1 MAMAVSISIGSRSTQ
16 HYYLS
21 NNDDCA
27 LNSSFLAEISVA
39 RVIVL
44 ARRHIIKHKDKAR
57 IDTNRRPR
65 QVHHNN
71 NMNHPTIQNDNAN
84 QNDHLHGMR
93 QWINNLSF
101 QSLLDALE
109 FTFQS
114 DASSASSCDSC
125 PPRRRRRPRPRE
137 KQQEQQCHS
146 HGNHRS
152 LLHNFGDSGSHEFG
166 LLMTM
171 VSHQYPDR
179 DSNAHNFHG
188 IDEVESG
195 WYEWRRHTKA
205 SQECPTLF
213 RWVNSEAMEESVS
226 YKKTANPLDKSVGN
240 PSTSSS
246 VGAGSSS
253 SIMPA
258 ELLDLLAQAGVKR
271 STASLLQTFNEVD
284 EIDKAFESLGDCR
297 DNMAKSM
304 NASEDPPTFTSF
316 TVEAYQA
323 KFDDGTC
330 LGRGTTIDQQRADT
344 SILHWTA
351 LIMDKSIDTG
361 EDGLSLRCT
370 LCTGDISTKHER
382 LKKKMILDTLRIVS
396 RGKFLSLSGER
407 KNQSFAPWFDP
418 TQQWFTLPMYLSSR
432 FEASL
437 WDAYDV
443 HRGTMASGM
452 DGSEDK
458 SLLQSMKTLSED
470 AIGRVLCYAINAV
483 VRDEMKQD
491 ACISNSQTEISNS
504 IHASLIY
511 QLLFWSDQSSMLA
524 KMHRASK
531 EFASIPLLEW
541 NTPRI
546 RLKSLVMEFVQEG
559 LAREAER
566 SLIQSLASVEVDTKP
581 TAFKKKK
588 RAKKKRSTANQSTKS
603 GTNKVD
609 QSDDDEISDDEDEPH
624 VELILHTSMPPVPHS
639 DSSEGNRMNYLLQ
652 NEKND
657 TKMIVLSILNDV
669 IYNAFAK
676 LGVEDDD
683 FNEFKDAVPAK
694 YRTSEREP
702 HCPSIDKSRSADDI
716 EVATTALVSNR
727 IGARV
732 DAAMTFL
739 QRASSDS
746 NNFQSQIRSRQ
757 LWASRSTRQTGSS
770 PQRRRSASIGAASS
784 DKKPPMYPSKMNQPT
799 NMSSDDALWPSS
811 DSLLI
816 PQASR
821 TETSIFDG
829 APLCLSG
836 ALDGWNSVAC
846 QRQSETSIFTEL
858 LNNDQATTNPD
869 CQQRNIA
876 SSTAASIASSSAVSM
891 ASSREYMEDSG
902 LDCIGDFLA
911 PQFVECDGDRPPI
924 GAIKSFNFKS
934 MEMRT
939 GTCDLSMDLPNQLAF
954 DSTDEMNGDTL
965 SKDGVDYLS
974 TNVISESNR
983 DMEMSPTPFAPP
995 TPPPQLSPILVSL
1008 ADLGKLR
1015 VELLEQSDL
1024 QSSVI
1029 PKPSVQ
1035 GHLTAQSLKPSLS
1048 RDDLRSIDECR
1059 KPSRRERDD
1068 HHNIGH
1074 RQIDALLSYRNVVA
1088 KPAHR
1093 KPPSL
1098 KSFDGKQ
1105 KHRDDSHPI
1114 LTRSTRS
1121 IKTTRS
1127 GARSIHTTLYG
1138 PEPILQTSE
1147 PILNRVLHLA
1157 VACAKS
1163 ESGLDGDD
1171 GASHCNV
1178 MPSAHTEDTMTK
1190 DGTTIS
1196 SVHSPPATEELATLK
1211 EERNLYRDMCLT
1223 LGAENAKLMNLLA
1236 SKTCTPLYRPTLFAQ
1251 EAVPS
1256 FFYSEQHWPAPNSFP
1271 NQFSTQSIVAMSD
1284 AGIHRAYSAMSED
1297 GTDIHPSVVAIVEN
1311 QNTSSWQARGDSV
1324 HSVGYRTSGCGTY
1337 ADSDT
1342 SFERNLGQ
1350 ESIAFNRVHHH
1361 DAFFGPIPLHGIK
1374 SRLSEDITRYMNSLQ
1389 SQLKKAEGRRI
1400 RAVEG
1405 ITKTALWPR
1414 AQIKMYGSHVTNLCL
1429 PSSDMDFVI
1438 CLPAV
1443 HKNAPATA
1451 PGDLEGRNAI
1461 NETNQKVLAR
1471 KLKTESWLDQRSIK
1485 VIERTAVP
1493 VIKVSTKDV
1502 RSRVVQLDLSFD
1514 AKEHHGLEA
1523 LAMIQHILEEMPMVR
1538 PLVLVLKQFLL
1549 DRGLLTAYTGGLSS
1563 YCLFLMVAR
1572 YCQEQ
1577 VPIWNDCGSLL
1588 MGLLD
1593 FYGNCFDPRTTGM
1606 SVRTRQYFFRSQDA
1620 HDSLQN
1626 CDVQGW
1632 NIPHQ
1637 SQFPDMMMRNSASKQ
1652 NRLQPLHRQFGFQST
1667 PTNISHKQ
1675 QFPSGKFDP
1684 IWVEDPLNPLN
1695 NVGRN
1700 AFRIFQVQRAFS
1712 DAHRALVASLEW
1724 DINSTNE
1731 FDDDGEYPLLKCLLQ
1746 NEDVFFSIEDNPINR

>member
-1 MAMAVSISIGSRSTQ
+1 M
-16 HYYLS
+16 
-21 NNDDCA
+21 
-27 LNSSFLAEISVA
+27 
-39 RVIVL
+39 
-44 ARRHIIKHKDKAR
+44 KHKDKAR
-57 IDTNRRPR
+57 IDTYRRPR
-65 QVHHNN
+65 QVHHHNN
-71 NMNHPTIQNDNAN
+71 NMNHPTIRNGNAN

-93 QWINNLSF
+93 QWINNLTY
-101 QSLLDALE
+101 QSLLEALE

-114 DASSASSCDSC
+114 DASSASSCDTSC

-137 KQQEQQCHS
+137 KQQELQSHS
-146 HGNHRS
+146 HGNHS
-152 LLHNFGDSGSHEFG
+152 PLHNFGNSGSHEFD

-171 VSHQYPDR
+171 VSHQYPD
-179 DSNAHNFHG
+179 SNAHNFHG
-188 IDEVESG
+188 RDEVESG

-205 SQECPTLF
+205 SLESPTLF
-213 RWVNSEAMEESVS
+213 RWVNSVAMKEIVAFE
-226 YKKTANPLDKSVGN
+226 KTKNHFLGLDKSVGN

-253 SIMPA
+253 STMPA

-304 NASEDPPTFTSF
+304 NASDDPPTSTGF
-316 TVEAYQA
+316 TVEAYHG

-370 LCTGDISTKHER
+370 LCTGDLAAKNER
-382 LKKKMILDTLRIVS
+382 QKKRVILDTLRIAS
-396 RGKFLSLSGER
+396 RGNFLSLSGKQ
-407 KNQSFAPWFDP
+407 KNQSFPPWFDP

-437 WDAYDV
+437 WDAYYL
-443 HRGTMASGM
+443 HLGTMT
-452 DGSEDK
+452 SESDESENK
-458 SLLQSMKTLSED
+458 SLLQSMKTLGED
-470 AIGRVLCYAINAV
+470 SIDRVLCHAISAV
-483 VRDEMKQD
+483 VKAEMKQD
-491 ACISNSQTEISNS
+491 AIILNSQTELSHS
-504 IHASLIY
+504 IHSSLIY
-511 QLLFWSDQSSMLA
+511 QLLFWRDQSTMFTKLHRSME
-524 KMHRASK
+524 
-531 EFASIPLLEW
+531 EFAFIPLLEW

-546 RLKSLVMEFVQEG
+546 RLKSIVLEYMQEG

-566 SLIQSLASVEVDTKP
+566 SLIQSMVSVEVDTKP
-581 TAFKKKK
+581 NACKKKK
-588 RAKKKRSTANQSTKS
+588 RTKKKRSTANQSTKS
-603 GTNKVD
+603 GTNIID
-609 QSDDDEISDDEDEPH
+609 QSDDDEISDDEDEPR
-624 VELILHTSMPPVPHS
+624 VELILHTTTPPVPHS
-639 DSSEGNRMNYLLQ
+639 DSSEANQMNYSLQ
-652 NEKND
+652 NEKSG

-676 LGVEDDD
+676 LGVEGDD
-683 FNEFKDAVPAK
+683 FNDFKDALPVK
-694 YRTSEREP
+694 YRTPEREP

-746 NNFQSQIRSRQ
+746 HNCQSQIRSRQ
-757 LWASRSTRQTGSS
+757 LWASRSSRQTGSS
-770 PQRRRSASIGAASS
+770 PQRRRSASIGAGSL
-784 DKKPPMYPSKMNQPT
+784 DKKPPMYPSKSNQPT

-858 LNNDQATTNPD
+858 LNNDQAKTNPD

-876 SSTAASIASSSAVSM
+876 SSTAASIASSSAVSI
-891 ASSREYMEDSG
+891 ASSREDMEDSG
-902 LDCIGDFLA
+902 LYSIGDFLA

-934 MEMRT
+934 IEMHN
-939 GTCDLSMDLPNQLAF
+939 GACDLSMDLSNQLAF
-954 DSTDEMNGDTL
+954 DSTNEMNVDTL
-965 SKDGVDYLS
+965 SKNRVDYPS

-1015 VELLEQSDL
+1015 VELLEESDL

-1029 PKPSVQ
+1029 PKPPAQ
-1035 GHLTAQSLKPSLS
+1035 GHLTARSMKPSLS

-1088 KPAHR
+1088 KPAPR

-1127 GARSIHTTLYG
+1127 GARSIHTTHYG
-1138 PEPILQTSE
+1138 PEPNLPTSE

-1196 SVHSPPATEELATLK
+1196 SVHSPPETEDLVTLK

-1236 SKTCTPLYRPTLFAQ
+1236 SKTCTPLYHPTLFAQ
-1251 EAVPS
+1251 VTAPS
-1256 FFYSEQHWPAPNSFP
+1256 FFYNEQHWPAPNNFP

-1350 ESIAFNRVHHH
+1350 ESFTFNRVHQH

-1374 SRLSEDITRYMNSLQ
+1374 SRLSEDISRYMNSLH
-1389 SQLKKAEGRRI
+1389 SQLKKAEDRRR

-1405 ITKTALWPR
+1405 ITKTVKA
-1414 AQIKMYGSHVTNLCL
+1414 
-1429 PSSDMDFVI
+1429 SSI
-1438 CLPAV
+1438 HCA
-1443 HKNAPATA
+1443 
-1451 PGDLEGRNAI
+1451 
-1461 NETNQKVLAR
+1461 
-1471 KLKTESWLDQRSIK
+1471 SSIY
-1485 VIERTAVP
+1485 I
-1493 VIKVSTKDV
+1493 SC
-1502 RSRVVQLDLSFD
+1502 
-1514 AKEHHGLEA
+1514 
-1523 LAMIQHILEEMPMVR
+1523 EEV
-1538 PLVLVLKQFLL
+1538 
-1549 DRGLLTAYTGGLSS
+1549 
-1563 YCLFLMVAR
+1563 
-1572 YCQEQ
+1572 
-1577 VPIWNDCGSLL
+1577 
-1588 MGLLD
+1588 
-1593 FYGNCFDPRTTGM
+1593 
-1606 SVRTRQYFFRSQDA
+1606 
-1620 HDSLQN
+1620 
-1626 CDVQGW
+1626 
-1632 NIPHQ
+1632 
-1637 SQFPDMMMRNSASKQ
+1637 
-1652 NRLQPLHRQFGFQST
+1652 
-1667 PTNISHKQ
+1667 
-1675 QFPSGKFDP
+1675 
-1684 IWVEDPLNPLN
+1684 
-1695 NVGRN
+1695 
-1700 AFRIFQVQRAFS
+1700 
-1712 DAHRALVASLEW
+1712 
-1724 DINSTNE
+1724 
-1731 FDDDGEYPLLKCLLQ
+1731 
-1746 NEDVFFSIEDNPINR
+1746 